1 MRCIICNVISNINQK
16 TLNTLVAILVAIFTT
31 GYLRVHWIPFLPES
45 DGGNYTFFA
54 QYIYSKI
61 SSGQNIDASMPIAL
75 YSLMTSWLYG
85 FEINQFIAL
94 RWIDLCLALT
104 ASILFF
110 KVIEKESGSILF
122 TIVSVATLLLIMND
136 YSLVM
141 YGFRNS
147 IWAAYVPLFLAL
159 LISQNSSKKSYYSFY
174 FIGALV
180 SFGVLLREPFL
191 VFFILGGFATLFAY
205 GWKVLVK
212 YIVGSVILGFTAL
225 IILIMLRG
233 TENPLI
239 IIEAYTSF
247 IEANKFEELRT
258 SYFFANGISMIKI
271 YWFGI
276 ILALISSIYILK
288 LYLTDKK
295 FISIRRFSFWL
306 ALALIPII
314 EPALRLGFTYHF
326 ANCIPGLVG
335 ILAMT
340 WKYISLNQSKNIQKY
355 LLIAVYVFFI
365 YGSYPNISKTLS
377 IDVYQKENAVINAY
391 KQLWKNNYNEKEI
404 IKLSNFLI
412 ASDMIKKLSSK
423 NSTLATAGFATP
435 LYPITGL
442 LPPSFDLYDL
452 RGLYSRLNW
461 DEDKLV
467 KILKEQKPTIIM
479 PTKQILPGMPNLTR
493 AIQMTGLYE
502 RVAIVSYSP
511 NVYYKSI
518 TGDIYRL
525 KSFKK

>member
-1 MRCIICNVISNINQK
+1 MISDINQK
-16 TLNTLVAILVAIFTT
+16 TFNTLVAILVAIFTT
-31 GYLRVHWIPFLPES
+31 GYLRVHWIPFLPEPDS
-45 DGGNYTFFA
+45 GHYTFYA

-61 SSGQNIDASMPIAL
+61 SNGQNIDANLPIAL
-75 YSLMTSWLYG
+75 YAFITSWVYG
-85 FEINQFIAL
+85 LEINQFMAL
-94 RWIDLCLALT
+94 RWIDLCLALA

-122 TIVSVATLLLIMND
+122 TIASVSTFLLIMND

-159 LISQNSSKKSYYSFY
+159 LISQNSSKESNYSFY

-180 SFGVLLREPFL
+180 SLGVLLREPFL
-191 VFFILGGFATLFAY
+191 IFFILGSFAILFTY
-205 GWKVLVK
+205 GWKVLIK
-212 YIVGSVILGFTAL
+212 YFVGSAVLGFTTLL
-225 IILIMLRG
+225 IIFMIRG
-233 TENPLI
+233 EGTPLSI
-239 IIEAYTSF
+239 VESYINFSGETKTIVG
-247 IEANKFEELRT
+247 ELKV
-258 SYFFANGISMIKI
+258 SYFFIAAMTMIKA

-276 ILALISSIYILK
+276 VLSLMSSIYVLK

-295 FISIRRFSFWL
+295 LISIHRFSFWL

-314 EPALRLGFTYHF
+314 EPLLGLGFSYHF

-365 YGSYPNISKTLS
+365 YGAYPNVSKTLK
-377 IDVYQKENAVINAY
+377 INVYQNENVLVNAY
-391 KQLWKNNYNEKEI
+391 NQIWENSFSEI
-404 IKLSNFLI
+404 ENIKLSNFLI
-412 ASDMIKKLSSK
+412 ASDMIKKLSS
-423 NSTLATAGFATP
+423 NDSTLATAGFAKILFP
-435 LYPITGL
+435 LTGL
-442 LPPSFDLYDL
+442 LPPTYELYDL
-452 RGLYSRLNW
+452 RGLFSNLNW

-467 KILKEQKPTIIM
+467 KILKEQRPTIIM
-479 PTKQILPGMPNLTR
+479 PTKQKLPGITNLTR
-493 AIQMTGLYE
+493 VIQKTGLYE

>member
-1 MRCIICNVISNINQK
+1 
-16 TLNTLVAILVAIFTT
+16 
-31 GYLRVHWIPFLPES
+31 
-45 DGGNYTFFA
+45 
-54 QYIYSKI
+54 
-61 SSGQNIDASMPIAL
+61 
-75 YSLMTSWLYG
+75 
-85 FEINQFIAL
+85 
-94 RWIDLCLALT
+94 
-104 ASILFF
+104 
-110 KVIEKESGSILF
+110 
-122 TIVSVATLLLIMND
+122 
-136 YSLVM
+136 
-141 YGFRNS
+141 
-147 IWAAYVPLFLAL
+147 
-159 LISQNSSKKSYYSFY
+159 
-174 FIGALV
+174 
-180 SFGVLLREPFL
+180 
-191 VFFILGGFATLFAY
+191 
-205 GWKVLVK
+205 
-212 YIVGSVILGFTAL
+212 
-225 IILIMLRG
+225 
-233 TENPLI
+233 
-239 IIEAYTSF
+239 
-247 IEANKFEELRT
+247 
-258 SYFFANGISMIKI
+258 
-271 YWFGI
+271 
-276 ILALISSIYILK
+276 
-288 LYLTDKK
+288 
-295 FISIRRFSFWL
+295 
-306 ALALIPII
+306 
-314 EPALRLGFTYHF
+314 
-326 ANCIPGLVG
+326 
-335 ILAMT
+335 MT